1 MKTDRAG
8 NAVTIGHCSLE
19 TGTIV
24 AAGKDGIMEESEAP
38 DLGPPDVG
46 EGALSPEPA
55 EGVPSRR

>member
-1 MKTDRAG
+1 M
-8 NAVTIGHCSLE
+8 TIGHCSLE

-24 AAGKDGIMEESEAP
+24 AAGKDVVMEESEAP